1 VLADMNGPRL
11 PLPAPRR
18 GLTLIELMIGL
29 AILAVLGT
37 LAAAPF
43 GGWIA
48 RHRVK
53 SAAMHLVADLGE
65 ARHEAT
71 RRGSTLHVVFQ
82 PGAQWCYAIG
92 TQPEAQPGCQ
102 GAGVLKRVE
111 ARDLPGISIAEAQP
125 FELDG
130 RSGTSVQTLSRVRL
144 VSKYGDAVQVRMTRL
159 GRATACA
166 PEGGFPDLPR
176 C

>member
-1 VLADMNGPRL
+1 MIA
-11 PLPAPRR
+11 ARR
-18 GLTLIELMIGL
+18 NGLTLIELMIGL

-37 LAAAPF
+37 LAASPF
-43 GGWIA
+43 SAWIA

-53 SAAMHLVADLGE
+53 SAALHLVADLGE

-82 PGAQWCYAIG
+82 PGAAWCYAIG
-92 TQPEAQPGCQ
+92 TQPQLAPGCQ
-102 GAGVLKRVE
+102 GEGVLKRVE
-111 ARDLPGISIAEAQP
+111 AREHPGIAIAEAQP

-130 RSGTSVQTLSRVRL
+130 RSGTSLQALSRVRL
-144 VSKYGDAVQVRMTRL
+144 VSRHGDAVQVKMTRL
-159 GRATACA
+159 GRAAICA